1 MTYGEPWRAGT
12 ETLISST
19 VHAQLVAWM
28 LQDGIQLIELGGAAS
43 PGPQSGPAGGPTPGP
58 RAAPGPQ
65 GGPEGGP
72 TPGPRAARGPVA
84 DVASVAAASSLW
96 MP

>member
-1 MTYGEPWRAGT
+1 MAWLWRAGT

-28 LQDGIQLIELGGAAS
+28 LQDGIQLVQLGGAAS
-43 PGPQSGPAGGPTPGP
+43 
-58 RAAPGPQ
+58 PGPQ

-84 DVASVAAASSLW
+84 DIASVAAASALW